1 MVSVI
6 KNIRKIFSSNGGG
19 GGGSPL
25 PYTPEDVANKATNFS
40 TVNDT
45 LYPSVKAVNDHIDAR
60 LVGLWDDRGSY
71 DASSNLFP
79 STGGS
84 GTAGAIM
91 KGDIWTINVQG
102 TLGGVVMHIGDTVR
116 ALVDSPGQT
125 STNWALLEN
134 AIGYVPENVANKV
147 TTMTGNTTSNTLYLS
162 AKAVYDWATGLFA
175 SLSGATFTGPISATN
190 LSGTNTGDETQTS
203 IKTKLGAASGTQ
215 DGYLTSANW
224 TTFNGKQNAIGYT
237 PANKAG
243 ETFTGA
249 ISATNLS
256 GTNTGDQ
263 TYIAPR
269 TQTVFSAATVTPT
282 SNNDVVAI
290 TTQAVSLVLAN
301 PTGTFVQ
308 GQSLLIKIKDD
319 GTARNITFDTNYRA
333 VNTTLPT
340 TTTISKVLYIGIV
353 YNSNDLKWDVV
364 GVALEGATPST
375 AIMDILQVQVFS

>member
-1 MVSVI
+1 MVSII
-6 KNIRKIFSSNGGG
+6 KNIRKVFSSNGGG

-25 PYTPEDVANKATNFS
+25 PYTPENVANKATNFT

-102 TLGGVVMHIGDTVR
+102 TLGGVLMHVGDTVR

-134 AIGYVPENVANKV
+134 AIGYVPENVVNKV

-175 SLSGATFTGPISATN
+175 SLSGATFTG
-190 LSGTNTGDETQTS
+190 
-203 IKTKLGAASGTQ
+203 
-215 DGYLTSANW
+215 
-224 TTFNGKQNAIGYT
+224 
-237 PANKAG
+237 
-243 ETFTGA
+243 A

-269 TQTVFSAATVTPT
+269 TQTVSSAATVTPT

-290 TTQAVSLVLAN
+290 TAQAVGLTLAN

-340 TTTISKVLYIGIV
+340 TTTKSKVLYIGIK

-364 GVALEGATPST
+364 GVALEGATSSI
-375 AIMDILQVQVFS
+375 AIIDILQIQVFS

>member
-19 GGGSPL
+19 GGAAPL

-45 LYPSVKAVNDHIDAR
+45 LYPSVKAVNDHIDAK

-102 TLGGVVMHIGDTVR
+102 TLGGVVMHVGDTVR

-134 AIGYVPENVANKV
+134 AIGYVPENVVNKA

-175 SLSGATFTGPISATN
+175 SLSGATFTGSISATN

-224 TTFNGKQNAIGYT
+224 TTFNNKQNAIGYT

-269 TQTVFSAATVTPT
+269 TQTVVSAATVTPT
-282 SNNDVVAI
+282 SSNDVVVI
-290 TTQAVSLVLAN
+290 TAQATGLTLAN
-301 PTGTFVQ
+301 PTGIFVQ

-333 VNTTLPT
+333 INTTLPT

-353 YNSNDLKWDVV
+353 YNSNDLKWDIV
-364 GVALEGATPST
+364 GVALEGATSSM

>member
-25 PYTPEDVANKATNFS
+25 PYTPENVANKATNFT

-134 AIGYVPENVANKV
+134 AIGYVPENVINKA

-162 AKAVYDWATGLFA
+162 AKAVYDWATGLFPISVSNEG
-175 SLSGATFTGPISATN
+175 SLLTSSVSSINFTGSVTATAVGNDVTVNVTGGGGGGGASATN
-190 LSGTNTGDETQTS
+190 
-203 IKTKLGAASGTQ
+203 
-215 DGYLTSANW
+215 
-224 TTFNGKQNAIGYT
+224 
-237 PANKAG
+237 
-243 ETFTGA
+243 
-249 ISATNLS
+249 NLFA
-256 GTNTGDQ
+256 
-263 TYIAPR
+263 Y
-269 TQTVFSAATVTPT
+269 
-282 SNNDVVAI
+282 
-290 TTQAVSLVLAN
+290 
-301 PTGTFVQ
+301 
-308 GQSLLIKIKDD
+308 
-319 GTARNITFDTNYRA
+319 
-333 VNTTLPT
+333 
-340 TTTISKVLYIGIV
+340 
-353 YNSNDLKWDVV
+353 YNF
-364 GVALEGATPST
+364 
-375 AIMDILQVQVFS
+375 I